1 MPMPTPTSN
10 PKVRV
15 QLVHEDDRV
24 IVMNKMP
31 GVVTEPGR
39 SHGGD
44 SLLNGLLA
52 HDGGRFAS
60 RLLRL
65 GEDRDWGLLHRL
77 DRWTSGLLVAALDA
91 DAWDALRAAFE
102 ARSVRKTYLAIARG
116 ELRNDAGSV
125 EAPLLDC
132 RIGEGVG
139 EYRVSV
145 IDRRGKPALTR
156 YRVLARAGRY
166 ALVECDLVTGRL
178 HQIRV
183 HLASLGAPV
192 AGDPIYEPGGR
203 AKPNA
208 GRGKDPALHLHAWK
222 LAFPHPESVAASTSA
237 ATELACVG
245 GVPRKFTEFAES
257 HGLPLP
263 PDAVSG

>member
-1 MPMPTPTSN
+1 MPTPTSN

-15 QLVHEDDRV
+15 HLVHEDDRI

-60 RLLRL
+60 QLLRL
-65 GEDRDWGLLHRL
+65 GEARDWGLLHRL

-102 ARSVRKTYLAIARG
+102 ARAVRKTYLAIARG
-116 ELRNDAGSV
+116 ELRQDTGSI
-125 EAPLLDC
+125 EAPLLETT
-132 RIGEGVG
+132 IGERGG
-139 EYRVSV
+139 SYRVSL

-156 YRVLARAGRY
+156 YRVLCRSGRY
-166 ALVECDLVTGRL
+166 ALVECDLITGRL

-208 GRGKDPALHLHAWK
+208 GRGKDPTLHLHAWK
-222 LAFPHPESVAASTSA
+222 LAFPSPSA
-237 ATELACVG
+237 ADAQGGAAELACIG
-245 GVPRKFTEFAES
+245 GVPRRFAEFAES

-263 PDAVSG
+263 PDALTG